1 VAQVLTGGSYESQR
15 EPVVHVGLGDVD
27 RVDTVEVRWPGA
39 DDPQVIRDVPADRVL
54 TVRR

>member
-1 VAQVLTGGSYESQR
+1 
-15 EPVVHVGLGDVD
+15 VVHVGLGDVD